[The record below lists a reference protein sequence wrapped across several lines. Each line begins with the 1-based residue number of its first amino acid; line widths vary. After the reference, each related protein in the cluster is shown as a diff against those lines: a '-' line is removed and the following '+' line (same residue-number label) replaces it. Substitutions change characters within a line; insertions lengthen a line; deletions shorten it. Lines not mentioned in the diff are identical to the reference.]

1 MNLGID
7 LGTSRTVVA
16 ASDRGN
22 YPVVRFRTP
31 AGDWCDWFP
40 SLIGYTGSDY
50 RFGFAAAPPPPG
62 PAPCPK
68 LWFSFKRELGHSAPD
83 EPIREFPGTPTPL
96 ELVTRYCLALRDAL
110 ENGSDLS
117 SFSPKEV
124 VISVPAGA
132 NSNQRFLTLE
142 AFRRAG
148 FPVSAVMHEPSAA
161 GLEYTQRQILAQSRR
176 SPREWLAVYDL
187 GAGTFDSSVIAICG
201 GDHAVLA
208 AEGIDRLGG
217 DDFDQIL
224 LELALEGCALPPPA
238 GEKERSRLL
247 QECQEAKERLN
258 PHRKKV
264 FLDFSDV
271 YPGMDQV
278 TVPVARFYRACQ
290 PLIERTVVA
299 LERAIETAAGNATE
313 SAALLAAIYLTGGS
327 SDFPPIEWMIREKY
341 GRRVRKS
348 PYPHA
353 ATAIG
358 LAVAADPATGLW
370 VRDRLSRNFGV
381 WREEEG
387 GRRKV
392 IDLIF
397 TSATPIVAGSPPA
410 RVCRRYAPTHNIGHF
425 RFQEFSSLGEGGQ
438 PAGNVSVWSE
448 VFFPYDPALQNQTR
462 FLATDVHPAPHLAG
476 QWIEETYTC
485 TPTGEIGVEIVNC
498 SAGYGRSYSLRR
510 GFSSLSGEP
519 GKR

>member
-16 ASDRGN
+16 AGDRGN

-40 SLIGYTGSDY
+40 SLIGWVGSEY
-50 RFGFAAAPPPPG
+50 RFGFAAASLPSLDG
-62 PAPCPK
+62 RTG
-68 LWFSFKRELGHSAPD
+68 LWRSFKRDLGRCAPD
-83 EPIREFPGTPTPL
+83 DRLSELPGTPTPL
-96 ELVTRYCLALRDAL
+96 ELLTRYLASLRQAL
-110 ENGSDLS
+110 EHQSDLAAV
-117 SFSPKEV
+117 PATCT
-124 VISVPAGA
+124 VIVSVPAGA

-161 GLEYTQRQILAQSRR
+161 GLEYTQRQLLTRSRR

-187 GAGTFDSSVIAICG
+187 GAGTFDASVIAICG

-208 AEGIDRLGG
+208 SEGIDRLGG
-217 DDFDQIL
+217 DDFDEIL
-224 LELALEGCALPPPA
+224 LDLAMQTNGLPPPG
-238 GEKERSRLL
+238 GEREQICLL
-247 QECQEAKERLN
+247 RECQQAKERLG

-264 FLDFSDV
+264 FLDFSEV
-271 YPGMDQV
+271 YPEAGEV
-278 TVPVARFYRACQ
+278 TVPVPLFYEACQ
-290 PLIERTVVA
+290 PSIRRTLTA
-299 LERAIETAAGNATE
+299 LERAIEGASSGGEDPAT
-313 SAALLAAIYLTGGS
+313 LLAAIYLTGGS
-327 SDFPPIEWMIREKY
+327 SDFPPIEWLIREKY

-358 LAVAADPATGLW
+358 LAVAADHEAGMG

-381 WREEEG
+381 WREEDG

-397 TSATPIVAGSPPA
+397 SSDTPITPGSPA
-410 RVCRRYAPTHNIGHF
+410 ATVLRRYHPTHNVGHF
-425 RFQEFSSLGEGGQ
+425 RFQEFSSLGANGL
-438 PAGNVSVWSE
+438 PTGNVSLWSE
-448 VFFPYDPALQNQTR
+448 IFFPFDPALRDETGLGAESVR
-462 FLATDVHPAPHLAG
+462 PAPHLAR
-476 QWIEETYTC
+476 QVIEETYTC
-485 TPTGEIGVEIVNC
+485 DLAGEIRVEIANRT
-498 SAGYGRSYSLRR
+498 AGYSRSYSLRPTR
-510 GFSSLSGEP
+510 P
-519 GKR
+519 PVP